1 MSDSGEGRGGGKGP
15 GTGCLLFFLE
25 EPGELSAPGFSST
38 HRPQNSETHPPL
50 GEDSAFIA
58 EYHILPAR
66 TREMIFFFSGGGN
79 LVVPFHYLLLT
90 VWSWMKPLPSLGLS
104 FPNGCY
110 RPLAVVI
117 PYLLF
122 VVSLRRF
129 LLCSAL
135 SSNSSLS
142 VPEVVGA

>member
-1 MSDSGEGRGGGKGP
+1 MDCFVMYLLLVLSVSSVGPWQNEPFKIHGRICHSVSDSGEGRGGGKGP

-66 TREMIFFFSGGGN
+66 TREMIFFF
-79 LVVPFHYLLLT
+79 LVEET
-90 VWSWMKPLPSLGLS
+90 WWSHFIISS
-104 FPNGCY
+104 
-110 RPLAVVI
+110 
-117 PYLLF
+117 
-122 VVSLRRF
+122 
-129 LLCSAL
+129 LLCG
-135 SSNSSLS
+135 
-142 VPEVVGA
+142 PG